1 MKLFQRLLVAPAALG
16 LMAPLAANADISPVN
31 NDSDFSAEV
40 TQARVDGLEAQLGE
54 LQAGAFSSTTTLG
67 GKAAFQT
74 GYVDQGGS
82 STDDQVTMTYMY
94 QLNMNTS
101 FTGEDLLYTRI
112 KAGNGTS
119 HWAETSNGKKNGTY
133 LSSGH
138 LSDTDSANALDVDKI
153 WYQFPVGDNLQVWV
167 GPLIENYYML
177 ASAPSIYRPVLKQ
190 FALGG
195 NGTVYGSSTKPGFGA
210 AWTQSV
216 DDPSSPRFAVSAAYT
231 NQNGAKADGGLLDED
246 GKSALLTKFEYGS
259 PQWQVSAAV
268 ALKEN
273 GWSDS
278 YFTTAKGKAR
288 AAGSSETAI
297 GLRAYWKPD
306 EAGAVPSVQLGYDLS
321 DIEDNGTGADEASG
335 WMVGLMW
342 DDLVADG
349 NRAGVAFGSRVAAT
363 SVGAGGTDDAGE
375 DNTVWEAYYSFK
387 VNDGVTITPAIF
399 GGEETYSGTEDIS
412 GGIVL
417 TEFRF

>member
-16 LMAPLAANADISPVN
+16 LMAPMAANADITSV
-31 NDSDFSAEV
+31 STESEV
-40 TQARVDGLEAQLGE
+40 IQARVDGVEAQLE
-54 LQAGAFSSTTTLG
+54 EIQAGAFSSTTTLG
-67 GKAAFQT
+67 GKAAFQV
-74 GYVDQGGS
+74 GSVDQGGS
-82 STDDQVTMTYMY
+82 ATDDEVTMTYMY

-119 HWAETSNGKKNGTY
+119 HWASTSNGKKNGTY
-133 LSSGH
+133 LASGH
-138 LSDTDSANALDVDKI
+138 AGDGNDLDVDKI
-153 WYQFPVGDNLQVWV
+153 WYQFPVGDNLKVWV

-216 DDPSSPRFAVSAAYT
+216 EDPSAPRFAVSAAYT

-321 DIEDNGTGADEASG
+321 DIEDAGTGNADEASG

-363 SVGAGGTDDAGE
+363 SIVGGGSDDAE

-387 VNDGVTITPAIF
+387 VNDGVTVTPAIF

-412 GGIVL
+412 GAIVL

>member
-16 LMAPLAANADISPVN
+16 LMAPLAVNADVTAVS
-31 NDSDFSAEV
+31 NDVSSEV
-40 TQARVDGLEAQLGE
+40 IEARVDGIEAQLGE
-54 LQAGAFSSTTTLG
+54 IQAGSFSSTTTLS
-67 GKAAFQT
+67 GKAAFQL
-74 GYVDQGGS
+74 GYVDEGG
-82 STDDQVTMTYMY
+82 TATNDEVAMTYMY

-101 FTGEDLLYTRI
+101 FTGDDLLYTRI
-112 KAGNGTS
+112 KAGNGGT
-119 HWAETSNGKKNGTY
+119 HWASDAAKQNGTY

-138 LSDTDSANALDVDKI
+138 TSDSDSANALDVDKI
-153 WYQFPVGDNLQVWV
+153 WYQFPVGDEIKVWV
-167 GPLIENYYML
+167 GPLVENYYML

-231 NQNGAKADGGLLDED
+231 NQNGASSTGGLLDED

-273 GWSDS
+273 GWADS
-278 YFTTAKGKAR
+278 YFTTSKGKAR
-288 AAGSSETAI
+288 AATSSETAI

-306 EAGAVPSVQLGYDLS
+306 ETGSIPSVQFGYDLS
-321 DIEDNGTGADEASG
+321 DIEDNGNGATEADG

-342 DDLVADG
+342 DDVVADG
-349 NRAGVAFGSRVAAT
+349 NRVGVAFGSRVAAT
-363 SVGAGGTDDAGE
+363 SMGGTGTADAAE

-399 GGEETYSGTEDIS
+399 GGEETYDGTEDIS

>member
-16 LMAPLAANADISPVN
+16 LMAPLAVNADVTAVS
-31 NDSDFSAEV
+31 NDVSSEV
-40 TQARVDGLEAQLGE
+40 IEARVDGIEAQLGE
-54 LQAGAFSSTTTLG
+54 IQAGSFSSTTTLS
-67 GKAAFQT
+67 GKAAFQL
-74 GYVDQGGS
+74 GYVDEGG
-82 STDDQVTMTYMY
+82 TATNDEVAMTYMY

-101 FTGEDLLYTRI
+101 FTGDDLLYTRI
-112 KAGNGTS
+112 KAGNGGT
-119 HWAETSNGKKNGTY
+119 HWASDAAKQNGTY

-138 LSDTDSANALDVDKI
+138 TSASSDVLDVDKI
-153 WYQFPVGDNLQVWV
+153 WYQFPVGDEIKVWV

-231 NQNGAKADGGLLDED
+231 NQNGASSTGGLLDED

-268 ALKEN
+268 AFKDN
-273 GWSDS
+273 GWADS
-278 YFTTAKGKAR
+278 YFTTSKGKAR
-288 AAGSSETAI
+288 ATTSNETAI

-306 EAGAVPSVQLGYDLS
+306 ETGAIPSVQFGYDVS
-321 DIEDNGTGADEASG
+321 DIEDNGNGATEADG

-342 DDLVADG
+342 DDVVADG
-349 NRAGVAFGSRVAAT
+349 NRVGVAFGSRVAAT
-363 SVGAGGTDDAGE
+363 SMGGTGTADAAE

-399 GGEETYSGTEDIS
+399 GGEETYDGTEDIS